1 MTGWKQK
8 VIHEMVEYF
17 FNFVYLAFFLV
28 AFTWYRRLILAEY
41 AISYTNYLLPLVEA
55 AVLAKV
61 IMIGD
66 MMRLGRGLERT
77 PLLVP
82 TLYRTVVFSAL
93 VGVFSVLEHTGDA
106 LLHGKGLMEGLAE
119 VASKGRFELLAQCVV
134 IFGAFVPF
142 FAFKELEGVVG
153 QDKLRGLF
161 WRRSTTEPDPSR
173 QSTVAAKRSGPTQA
187 FDGPPS

>member
-1 MTGWKQK
+1 MTGLKQK
-8 VIHEMVEYF
+8 VVHEMVDYS

-41 AISYTNYLLPLVEA
+41 AIPYANYFLPLIEA

-61 IMIGD
+61 IMVGD

-82 TLYRTVVFSAL
+82 TLYRTVVFSVL
-93 VGVFSVLEHTGDA
+93 VGVFSVLEHTIGA
-106 LLHGKGLMEGLAE
+106 LIHGKGLTEGLAE
-119 VASKGRFELLAQCVV
+119 IATKGRYELLAQCVV
-134 IFGAFVPF
+134 IFAAFVPF

-153 QDKLRGLF
+153 QEKLRGLF
-161 WRRSTTEPDPSR
+161 WGRATAQRDPSR
-173 QSTVAAKRSGPTQA
+173 
-187 FDGPPS
+187 